1 MDLLLDT
8 HTLLWY
14 YLDDPKLSNTARTF
28 VAGPANRVFVSPATH
43 WEIAIKIG
51 TGKYSLTVPFAQFIQ
66 EAIHDNG
73 FSVLPIEPCHTE
85 QVISL
90 PKHHNDPFDRLL
102 IAQAMVEQMPIVS
115 ADTAFDPYAIKRI
128 W

>member
-1 MDLLLDT
+1 MDFLLDT

-14 YLDDPKLSNTARTF
+14 YLDDPKLSSTARNL
-28 VAGPANRVFVSPATH
+28 VADPANRGFVSPATH
-43 WEIAIKIG
+43 WEVAIKIG
-51 TGKYSLTVPFAQFIQ
+51 TGKYSLTVPFAQFVQ

-73 FSVLPIEPCHTE
+73 FSILPIEPRHTE
-85 QVISL
+85 QVITL

-102 IAQAMVEQMPIVS
+102 VTQARQGDLALVTRDGLVS
-115 ADTAFDPYAIKRI
+115 QYDIDVI